1 MNNKRNYAEK
11 IVYMGIDVH
20 KKTYCCVSICEG
32 EIIKRDT
39 LSANPEG
46 LLNYMNK
53 FFPGAKIKSAYE
65 AGFSGFYL
73 HRYLVKNKTN
83 NIVVHPASI
92 EVSSRDRVKTDKR
105 DALKIA
111 TQLSANRL
119 RGIYIPSL
127 EQEGKR
133 TISRLRTNFVKSR
146 RQVGTQFK
154 SLLFTQGLIE
164 AAHTTVISQK
174 WITQKLAEIE
184 KGDYPEDFYYSA
196 KKYAEE
202 WKHLTSQIKEIEERL
217 KTQAE
222 RDKDIQRIYESVPGI
237 GLIHGRE
244 LANELGDMNQFR
256 NERQL
261 FSYTG
266 LTPSEFSSGE
276 HVRQGHISRQGRSVL
291 RKILVEAAWVGI
303 TKDPELREVYEN
315 ISRRKGGKRAI
326 VGVARRLVGRIR
338 SCLKSSKRYNIKHN
352 KKKEENHDVDNMINK
367 NIIQEKNVIHAAIC
381 ATS

>member
-1 MNNKRNYAEK
+1 MNNKIDYEEK

-32 EIIKRDT
+32 EIVKRDT
-39 LSANPEG
+39 LSSNPEG

-65 AGFSGFYL
+65 AGFAGFHL
-73 HRYLVKNKTN
+73 HRYLIKNEIN

-119 RGIYIPSL
+119 RGIYVPSL

-133 TISRLRTNFVKSR
+133 TISRLRTNFKKSR
-146 RQVGTQFK
+146 TRVGTQFK

-164 AAHTTVISQK
+164 ATHTTVISQK
-174 WITQKLAEIE
+174 WITQKLSEIE
-184 KGDYPEDFYYSA
+184 KGAYPDDFYYSA

-202 WKHLTSQIKEIEERL
+202 WKHLTSQIKEIEEHL
-217 KTQAE
+217 KDQAE
-222 RDKDIQRIYESVPGI
+222 RDKNIQHIYESVPGI
-237 GLIHGRE
+237 GLIHGRQ
-244 LANELGDMNQFR
+244 LVNELGDMKQFH
-256 NERQL
+256 NEKQL

-276 HVRQGHISRQGRSVL
+276 HVRQGHITRQGRSVL
-291 RKILVEAAWVGI
+291 RHILVEASWVAI
-303 TKDPELREVYEN
+303 TKDSELREVYEN

-338 SCLKSSKRYNIKHN
+338 SCLKNGKCYNIEHN
-352 KKKEENHDVDNMINK
+352 KKKEENHDVDAKNDIITNK
-367 NIIQEKNVIHAAIC
+367 EIKTIQGKIAA
-381 ATS
+381 